1 MVGHQ
6 GVNMAIKARLSNCF
20 SRECLSSF
28 RQKNDEI
35 DLWQLSPARSLRQLR
50 VNHD

>member
-6 GVNMAIKARLSNCF
+6 GVNMAIKAQLSDCF
-20 SRECLSSF
+20 SRECLASF

-35 DLWQLSPARSLRQLR
+35 DLWQLRPARSLRQLR
-50 VNHD
+50 INDD